1 MKIWHCRKK
10 QQKISVLQVSDVLVV
25 IPAFNEVES
34 IGQVVDQVRTFGF
47 QTLVVDDG
55 SIDQTADVAHQYGA
69 NVVSLTLNS
78 GVGGALRC
86 GFRYAVENGFAAV
99 IQCDADGQH
108 LPSHL
113 DDLVQATN
121 RTDAHMMIGSRF
133 GSEKTTHDPSL
144 LRRFARWMLSKVA
157 QRATKNIITDS
168 TSGFRLI
175 RQPLLGEL
183 AINLPAYYL
192 GDTFET
198 VVVAGRAGY
207 HVEEIGVAMVP
218 RLHGR
223 SSSGNFRSI
232 LLVGKVLT
240 TVLLGIHF
248 RLRRLK

>member
-1 MKIWHCRKK
+1 M
-10 QQKISVLQVSDVLVV
+10 LQANDVLVV
-25 IPAFNEVES
+25 VPAFNEAAS
-34 IGQVVDQVRTFGF
+34 IGQVLDGIQSHGF
-47 QTLVVDDG
+47 RVLVIDDG
-55 SIDQTADVAHQYGA
+55 STDETSVVAHQKNA
-69 NVVSLTLNS
+69 IVLSLPLNV

-86 GFRYAVENGFAAV
+86 GFRYAVENGFSAI

-121 RTDAHMMIGSRF
+121 QTDAHMMIGSRF

-144 LRRFARWMLSKVA
+144 LRRFAMLALSKVA
-157 QRATKNIITDS
+157 QHATRHSITDS

-175 RQPLLGEL
+175 QQPLLGEL
-183 AINLPAYYL
+183 ATHLPAYYL

-207 HVEEIGVAMVP
+207 HVEEIGVAMAP
-218 RLHGR
+218 RKHGA

-232 LLVGKVLT
+232 VLIGKVLT

>member
-1 MKIWHCRKK
+1 M
-10 QQKISVLQVSDVLVV
+10 LQVSEVLVV
-25 IPAFNEVES
+25 IPAFNESNSV
-34 IGQVVDQVRTFGF
+34 GQVVDQVSAHGF
-47 QTLVVDDG
+47 QVLVVNDG
-55 SIDQTADVAHQYGA
+55 SIDATASVALDRGA
-69 NVVSLTLNS
+69 HVVSLPLNS

-86 GFRYAVENGFAAV
+86 GFRYAVENGFTAV

-113 DDLVQATN
+113 DDLVEATN
-121 RTDAHMMIGSRF
+121 RIDAHMMIGSRF

-144 LRRFARWMLSKVA
+144 LRRFAMLALSKVA
-157 QRATKNIITDS
+157 QHATKHSITDS

-175 RQPLLGEL
+175 QQPLLGEL
-183 AINLPAYYL
+183 ATHLPAYYL

-207 HVEEIGVAMVP
+207 HVEEIGVAMAS
-218 RLHGR
+218 RKHGA
-223 SSSGNFRSI
+223 SSSGNFRSVVLI
-232 LLVGKVLT
+232 GKVLT

>member
-1 MKIWHCRKK
+1 M
-10 QQKISVLQVSDVLVV
+10 LQVSEVLVV
-25 IPAFNEVES
+25 VPAFNEVKS
-34 IGQVVDQVRTFGF
+34 IGQVVNQVVTFGF

-55 SIDQTADVAHQYGA
+55 SIDQTADVARQHGA
-69 NVVSLTLNS
+69 HVVSLPLNS

-108 LPSHL
+108 LPNHL
-113 DDLVQATN
+113 SDLVDAAN
-121 RTDAHMMIGSRF
+121 RTNAHMMIGSRF
-133 GSEKTTHDPSL
+133 GSENTTHDPSL
-144 LRRFARWMLSKVA
+144 LRRFAMLTLSKVA
-157 QRATKNIITDS
+157 QHATKHKITDS

-175 RQPLLGEL
+175 QQPLLGEL
-183 AINLPAYYL
+183 AVQLPAYYL

-207 HVEEIGVAMVP
+207 HIEEIGVAMAP
-218 RLHGR
+218 RLHGT

-232 LLVGKVLT
+232 VLIGKVLT

>member
-1 MKIWHCRKK
+1 MLHA
-10 QQKISVLQVSDVLVV
+10 SEVLVV
-25 IPAFNEVES
+25 VPALNEVKS
-34 IGQVVDQVRTFGF
+34 IGQVVNQVVTFGF

-55 SIDQTADVAHQYGA
+55 SIDQTADVARQHGA
-69 NVVSLTLNS
+69 HVVSLPLNS

-86 GFRYAVENGFAAV
+86 GFRYAVENGFLAV

-108 LPSHL
+108 LPNHL
-113 DDLVQATN
+113 IDLVDAAN
-121 RTDAHMMIGSRF
+121 RTNAHMMIGSRF
-133 GSEKTTHDPSL
+133 GSENTTHDPTL
-144 LRRFARWMLSKVA
+144 LRRFAMSVLSKVA
-157 QRATKNIITDS
+157 QHATKHKITDS

-183 AINLPAYYL
+183 AVQLPAYYL

-207 HVEEIGVAMVP
+207 HIEEIGVAMAP
-218 RLHGR
+218 REFGN
-223 SSSGNFRSI
+223 SSSGDVRSI
-232 LLVGKVLT
+232 LLIGKVLT

>member
-47 QTLVVDDG
+47 QTLVVNDG
-55 SIDQTADVAHQYGA
+55 SVDQTADVARVRGA
-69 NVVSLTLNS
+69 HVVSLPLNT

-86 GFRYAVENGFAAV
+86 GFRYAVESGFTAV

-113 DDLVQATN
+113 TDLVDATN

-133 GSEKTTHDPSL
+133 GSENTTHDPSL
-144 LRRFARWMLSKVA
+144 LRRFAMWSLSKVA
-157 QRATKNIITDS
+157 QHATKHKITDS

-183 AINLPAYYL
+183 ALNLPAYYL

-207 HVEEIGVAMVP
+207 YVEEIGVAMAP
-218 RLHGR
+218 RLHGT
-223 SSSGNFRSI
+223 SSSSNFRSI
-232 LLVGKVLT
+232 LLIGKVLT

>member
-34 IGQVVDQVRTFGF
+34 IGQVVDQVAAFGF

-55 SIDQTADVAHQYGA
+55 SVDQTADVAHQYGA

-133 GSEKTTHDPSL
+133 GSESTTHDPSS
-144 LRRFARWMLSKVA
+144 LRRFAMWMLSKVA

-183 AINLPAYYL
+183 ALNLPAYYL

-207 HVEEIGVAMVP
+207 HIEEIGVAMAA
-218 RLHGR
+218 RLHGT
-223 SSSGNFRSI
+223 SSSSNFRSI
-232 LLVGKVLT
+232 LLIGKVLT

>member
-1 MKIWHCRKK
+1 M
-10 QQKISVLQVSDVLVV
+10 LQANDVLVV
-25 IPAFNEVES
+25 VPAFNEAAS
-34 IGQVVDQVRTFGF
+34 IGQVLDGIQSHGF
-47 QTLVVDDG
+47 RVLVIDDG
-55 SIDQTADVAHQYGA
+55 STDETSVVAHQKNA
-69 NVVSLTLNS
+69 TVLSLPLNV

-86 GFRYAVENGFAAV
+86 GFRYAVENGFSAI

-113 DDLVQATN
+113 KDLVEATN

-144 LRRFARWMLSKVA
+144 LRRFAMLTLSKVA
-157 QRATKNIITDS
+157 QHATKHSITDS

-175 RQPLLGEL
+175 REPLLSEL
-183 AINLPAYYL
+183 ATHLPAYYL

-207 HVEEIGVAMVP
+207 HVEEIGVAMAS
-218 RLHGR
+218 RKHGA

-232 LLVGKVLT
+232 VLIGKVLT

>member
-1 MKIWHCRKK
+1 M
-10 QQKISVLQVSDVLVV
+10 LQANDVLVV
-25 IPAFNEVES
+25 VPAFNEAAS
-34 IGQVVDQVRTFGF
+34 IGQVLDGIQLHGF
-47 QTLVVDDG
+47 RVLVIDDG
-55 SIDQTADVAHQYGA
+55 STDETSVVAHQKNA
-69 NVVSLTLNS
+69 IVLSLSLNI

-86 GFRYAVENGFAAV
+86 GFRYAVENGFTAV

-113 DDLVQATN
+113 DDLVEATN

-144 LRRFARWMLSKVA
+144 LRRFAMLALSKVA
-157 QRATKNIITDS
+157 QHATRHSITDS

-175 RQPLLGEL
+175 QQPLLGEL
-183 AINLPAYYL
+183 ATHLPAYYL

-207 HVEEIGVAMVP
+207 HVEEIGVAMAP
-218 RLHGR
+218 RKHGT

-232 LLVGKVLT
+232 VLIGKVLT

>member
-1 MKIWHCRKK
+1 
-10 QQKISVLQVSDVLVV
+10 VLQANDVLVV
-25 IPAFNEVES
+25 VPAFNEAAS
-34 IGQVVDQVRTFGF
+34 IGQVLDGIQSHGF
-47 QTLVVDDG
+47 RVLVIDDG
-55 SIDQTADVAHQYGA
+55 STDETSVIAHQKNA
-69 NVVSLTLNS
+69 IVLSLPLNV

-86 GFRYAVENGFAAV
+86 GFRYAVENGFSAI

-113 DDLVQATN
+113 KDLVEATN

-144 LRRFARWMLSKVA
+144 LRRFAMLTLSKVA
-157 QRATKNIITDS
+157 QHATKHSITDS

-175 RQPLLGEL
+175 QQPLLGEL
-183 AINLPAYYL
+183 AAHLPAYYL

-207 HVEEIGVAMVP
+207 HVEEIGVAMAS
-218 RLHGR
+218 RKHGA

-232 LLVGKVLT
+232 VLIGKVLT

>member
-1 MKIWHCRKK
+1 M
-10 QQKISVLQVSDVLVV
+10 LQANDVLVV
-25 IPAFNEVES
+25 VPAFNEAAS
-34 IGQVVDQVRTFGF
+34 IGQVLDGIQSHGF
-47 QTLVVDDG
+47 QVLVIDDG
-55 SIDQTADVAHQYGA
+55 STDETSVVAHQKNA
-69 NVVSLTLNS
+69 IVLSLSLNI

-86 GFRYAVENGFAAV
+86 GFRYAVENGFTAV

-113 DDLVQATN
+113 DDLVEATN

-144 LRRFARWMLSKVA
+144 LRRFAMLVLSKVA
-157 QRATKNIITDS
+157 QHATKHRITDS

-175 RQPLLGEL
+175 QQPLLGEL
-183 AINLPAYYL
+183 ATHLPAYYL

-207 HVEEIGVAMVP
+207 RVEEIGVAMAP
-218 RLHGR
+218 RKHGA

-232 LLVGKVLT
+232 VLIGKVLT

>member
-1 MKIWHCRKK
+1 
-10 QQKISVLQVSDVLVV
+10 VLQANDVLVV
-25 IPAFNEVES
+25 VPAFNEAAS
-34 IGQVVDQVRTFGF
+34 IGQVLDGIQSHGF
-47 QTLVVDDG
+47 RVLVIDDG
-55 SIDQTADVAHQYGA
+55 STDETSVVAHQKNA
-69 NVVSLTLNS
+69 IVLSLPLNV

-86 GFRYAVENGFAAV
+86 GFRYAVENGFSAI

-144 LRRFARWMLSKVA
+144 LRRFAMLTLSKVA
-157 QRATKNIITDS
+157 QHATKHSITDS

-175 RQPLLGEL
+175 REPLLSEL
-183 AINLPAYYL
+183 ALNLPAYYL

-207 HVEEIGVAMVP
+207 HIEEIGVAMAP
-218 RLHGR
+218 RLYGQ

-232 LLVGKVLT
+232 FLIGKVLT

>member
-1 MKIWHCRKK
+1 M
-10 QQKISVLQVSDVLVV
+10 LQANDVLVV
-25 IPAFNEVES
+25 VPAFNEAAS
-34 IGQVVDQVRTFGF
+34 IGQVLDGIQSHGF
-47 QTLVVDDG
+47 RVLVIDDG
-55 SIDQTADVAHQYGA
+55 STDETSVVAHQKNA
-69 NVVSLTLNS
+69 IVLALPLNV

-86 GFRYAVENGFAAV
+86 GFRYAVENGFSAI

-144 LRRFARWMLSKVA
+144 LRRFAMLALSKVA
-157 QRATKNIITDS
+157 QHATKHSITDS

-175 RQPLLGEL
+175 QQPLLGEL
-183 AINLPAYYL
+183 AAHLPAYYL

-207 HVEEIGVAMVP
+207 HVEEIGVAMAS
-218 RLHGR
+218 RKHGA

-232 LLVGKVLT
+232 VLIGKVLT

>member
-1 MKIWHCRKK
+1 M
-10 QQKISVLQVSDVLVV
+10 LQANDVLVV
-25 IPAFNEVES
+25 VPAFNEVAS
-34 IGQVVDQVRTFGF
+34 IGQVLVGIQSHGF
-47 QTLVVDDG
+47 RVLVIDDG
-55 SIDQTADVAHQYGA
+55 STDETSVVAHQKNA
-69 NVVSLTLNS
+69 IVLSLPLNV

-86 GFRYAVENGFAAV
+86 GFRYAVENGFSAI

-113 DDLVQATN
+113 MDLVEATN

-144 LRRFARWMLSKVA
+144 LRRFAMLTLSKVA
-157 QRATKNIITDS
+157 QHATKHSITDS

-175 RQPLLGEL
+175 REPLLSEL
-183 AINLPAYYL
+183 ATHLPAYYL

-207 HVEEIGVAMVP
+207 HVEEIGVAMAS
-218 RLHGR
+218 RKHGA

-232 LLVGKVLT
+232 VLIGKVLT

>member
-1 MKIWHCRKK
+1 M
-10 QQKISVLQVSDVLVV
+10 LQANDVLVV
-25 IPAFNEVES
+25 VPAFNEAAS
-34 IGQVVDQVRTFGF
+34 IGQVLDGIQLHGF
-47 QTLVVDDG
+47 RVLVIDDG
-55 SIDQTADVAHQYGA
+55 STDETSVVAHQKNA
-69 NVVSLTLNS
+69 IVLSLPLNV

-86 GFRYAVENGFAAV
+86 GFRYAVENGFSAI

-113 DDLVQATN
+113 MDLVEATN

-144 LRRFARWMLSKVA
+144 LRRFAMLTLSKVA
-157 QRATKNIITDS
+157 QHATKHSITDS

-175 RQPLLGEL
+175 REPLLSEL
-183 AINLPAYYL
+183 ATHLPAYYL

-207 HVEEIGVAMVP
+207 HVEEIGVAMAS
-218 RLHGR
+218 RKHGA

-232 LLVGKVLT
+232 VLIGKVLT

>member
-1 MKIWHCRKK
+1 
-10 QQKISVLQVSDVLVV
+10 VLQANDVLVV
-25 IPAFNEVES
+25 VPAFNEAAS
-34 IGQVVDQVRTFGF
+34 IGQVLDGIQSHGF
-47 QTLVVDDG
+47 RVLVIDDG
-55 SIDQTADVAHQYGA
+55 STDETSVVAHQKNA
-69 NVVSLTLNS
+69 IVLALPLNV

-86 GFRYAVENGFAAV
+86 GFRYAVENGFSAI

-113 DDLVQATN
+113 MDLVEATN

-144 LRRFARWMLSKVA
+144 LRRFAMLALSKVA
-157 QRATKNIITDS
+157 QHATKHCITDS

-175 RQPLLGEL
+175 REPLLSEL
-183 AINLPAYYL
+183 ATHLPAYYL

-207 HVEEIGVAMVP
+207 HVEEIGVAMAS
-218 RLHGR
+218 RKHGA

-232 LLVGKVLT
+232 VLIGKVLA

>member
-1 MKIWHCRKK
+1 M
-10 QQKISVLQVSDVLVV
+10 LQASEVLVV
-25 IPAFNEVES
+25 IPAFNEVKS
-34 IGQVVDQVRTFGF
+34 IGQVVNQVVTFGF

-55 SIDQTADVAHQYGA
+55 SIDQTADVARQHGA
-69 NVVSLTLNS
+69 HVVSLPLNS

-108 LPSHL
+108 LPNHL
-113 DDLVQATN
+113 IDLVDAAN
-121 RTDAHMMIGSRF
+121 RTNAHMMIGSRF
-133 GSEKTTHDPSL
+133 GSENTTHDPTL
-144 LRRFARWMLSKVA
+144 LRRFAMSVLSKVA
-157 QRATKNIITDS
+157 QHATKHKITDS

-183 AINLPAYYL
+183 AVQLPAYYL

-207 HVEEIGVAMVP
+207 HIEEIGVAMAP
-218 RLHGR
+218 REFGN
-223 SSSGNFRSI
+223 SSSGDIRSI
-232 LLVGKVLT
+232 LLIGKVLT

>member
-1 MKIWHCRKK
+1 M
-10 QQKISVLQVSDVLVV
+10 LQANDVLVV
-25 IPAFNEVES
+25 VPAFNEAAS
-34 IGQVVDQVRTFGF
+34 IGQVLDGIQSHGF
-47 QTLVVDDG
+47 RVLVIDDG
-55 SIDQTADVAHQYGA
+55 STDETSVVAHQKNA
-69 NVVSLTLNS
+69 IVLSLPLNV

-86 GFRYAVENGFAAV
+86 GFRYAVENGFSAI

-144 LRRFARWMLSKVA
+144 LRRFAMLALSKVA
-157 QRATKNIITDS
+157 QHATKHSITDS

-175 RQPLLGEL
+175 QQPLLGEL
-183 AINLPAYYL
+183 AAHLPAYYL

-207 HVEEIGVAMVP
+207 HVEEIGVAMAS
-218 RLHGR
+218 RKHGA

-232 LLVGKVLT
+232 VLIGKVLT

>member
-1 MKIWHCRKK
+1 M
-10 QQKISVLQVSDVLVV
+10 LQVSEVLVV
-25 IPAFNEVES
+25 VPAFNEVKS
-34 IGQVVDQVRTFGF
+34 IGQVVNQVVTLGF

-55 SIDQTADVAHQYGA
+55 SIDQTADVARQYGA
-69 NVVSLTLNS
+69 HVVSLPLNS

-108 LPSHL
+108 LPNHL
-113 DDLVQATN
+113 IDLVDATN
-121 RTDAHMMIGSRF
+121 RTNAHMMIGSRF
-133 GSEKTTHDPSL
+133 GSENTTHDPTL
-144 LRRFARWMLSKVA
+144 LRRFAMSVLSKVA
-157 QRATKNIITDS
+157 QHATKHKITDS

-183 AINLPAYYL
+183 AVQLPAYYL

-207 HVEEIGVAMVP
+207 HIEEIGVAMAP
-218 RLHGR
+218 REFGN
-223 SSSGNFRSI
+223 SSSGDVRSI
-232 LLVGKVLT
+232 LLIGKVLT
-240 TVLLGIHF
+240 TVLLGLHF

>member
-1 MKIWHCRKK
+1 M
-10 QQKISVLQVSDVLVV
+10 LQVSEVLVV
-25 IPAFNEVES
+25 VPAFNEVKS
-34 IGQVVDQVRTFGF
+34 IGQVVNQVVTFGF

-55 SIDQTADVAHQYGA
+55 SIDQTADVARQYGA
-69 NVVSLTLNS
+69 HVVSLPLNS

-108 LPSHL
+108 LPNHL
-113 DDLVQATN
+113 IDLVDAAN
-121 RTDAHMMIGSRF
+121 RTNAHMMIGSRF
-133 GSEKTTHDPSL
+133 GSENTTHDPTL
-144 LRRFARWMLSKVA
+144 LRRFAMSVLSKVA
-157 QRATKNIITDS
+157 QHATKHKITDS

-175 RQPLLGEL
+175 QQPLLGEL
-183 AINLPAYYL
+183 AVQLPAYYL

-207 HVEEIGVAMVP
+207 HIEEIGVAMAP
-218 RLHGR
+218 REFGN
-223 SSSGNFRSI
+223 SSSGDVHSI
-232 LLVGKVLT
+232 LLIAKVLT

>member
-1 MKIWHCRKK
+1 
-10 QQKISVLQVSDVLVV
+10 VLQANDVLVV
-25 IPAFNEVES
+25 VPAFNEVAS
-34 IGQVVDQVRTFGF
+34 IGQVLDEIQSHGF
-47 QTLVVDDG
+47 RVLVIDDG
-55 SIDQTADVAHQYGA
+55 STDETSVVAHQKNA
-69 NVVSLTLNS
+69 IVLSLPLNV

-86 GFRYAVENGFAAV
+86 GFRYAVENGFSAV

-113 DDLVQATN
+113 DDLVQAAN

-144 LRRFARWMLSKVA
+144 LRRFAMLALSKVA
-157 QRATKNIITDS
+157 QHATKHSITDS

-175 RQPLLGEL
+175 QQPLLGEL
-183 AINLPAYYL
+183 ATHLPAYYL

-207 HVEEIGVAMVP
+207 HVEEIGVAMAS
-218 RLHGR
+218 RKHGA

-232 LLVGKVLT
+232 VLIGKVLT

>member
-1 MKIWHCRKK
+1 M
-10 QQKISVLQVSDVLVV
+10 LQANDVLVV
-25 IPAFNEVES
+25 VPAFNEAAS
-34 IGQVVDQVRTFGF
+34 IGQVLDGIHSHGF
-47 QTLVVDDG
+47 RVLVIDDG
-55 SIDQTADVAHQYGA
+55 STDETSVVAHQKNA
-69 NVVSLTLNS
+69 IVLSLPLNV

-86 GFRYAVENGFAAV
+86 GFRYAVENGFSAI

-121 RTDAHMMIGSRF
+121 RTDAHMVIGSRF

-144 LRRFARWMLSKVA
+144 LRRFAMLALSKVA
-157 QRATKNIITDS
+157 QHATKHSITDS

-175 RQPLLGEL
+175 QQPLLGEL
-183 AINLPAYYL
+183 ATHLPAYYL

-207 HVEEIGVAMVP
+207 HVEEIGVAMAS
-218 RLHGR
+218 RKHGA

-232 LLVGKVLT
+232 VLIGKVLT

>member
-1 MKIWHCRKK
+1 M
-10 QQKISVLQVSDVLVV
+10 LQANDVLVV
-25 IPAFNEVES
+25 VPAFNEAAS
-34 IGQVVDQVRTFGF
+34 IGQVLDGIQSHGF
-47 QTLVVDDG
+47 QVLVIDDG
-55 SIDQTADVAHQYGA
+55 STDETSVVAHQKNA
-69 NVVSLTLNS
+69 IVLSLPLNV

-86 GFRYAVENGFAAV
+86 GFRYAVENGFSAI

-113 DDLVQATN
+113 DDLVEATN
-121 RTDAHMMIGSRF
+121 RIDAHMMIGSRF
-133 GSEKTTHDPSL
+133 GSEKTTYDPSL
-144 LRRFARWMLSKVA
+144 LRRFAMLALSKVA
-157 QRATKNIITDS
+157 QRATKHSITDS

-175 RQPLLGEL
+175 QQPLLGEL
-183 AINLPAYYL
+183 SSLLPAYYL

-207 HVEEIGVAMVP
+207 HVEEIGVAMAP
-218 RLHGR
+218 RKHGA

-232 LLVGKVLT
+232 ALIGKVLT

>member
-1 MKIWHCRKK
+1 M
-10 QQKISVLQVSDVLVV
+10 LQANDVLVV
-25 IPAFNEVES
+25 VPAFNEAAS
-34 IGQVVDQVRTFGF
+34 IGQVLDGIQSHGF
-47 QTLVVDDG
+47 RVLVIDDG
-55 SIDQTADVAHQYGA
+55 STDETSVVAHQKNA
-69 NVVSLTLNS
+69 IVLSLPLNV

-86 GFRYAVENGFAAV
+86 GFRYAVENGFSAI

-121 RTDAHMMIGSRF
+121 RTDAHMLIGSRF

-144 LRRFARWMLSKVA
+144 LRRFAMLALSKVA
-157 QRATKNIITDS
+157 QHATKHSITDS

-175 RQPLLGEL
+175 QQPLLGEL
-183 AINLPAYYL
+183 AAHLPAYYL

-207 HVEEIGVAMVP
+207 HVEEIGVAMAS
-218 RLHGR
+218 RKHGA

-232 LLVGKVLT
+232 VLIGKVLT

>member
-1 MKIWHCRKK
+1 M
-10 QQKISVLQVSDVLVV
+10 LQVSEVLVV
-25 IPAFNEVES
+25 VPAFNEVKS
-34 IGQVVDQVRTFGF
+34 IGQVVNQVVTFGF

-55 SIDQTADVAHQYGA
+55 SIDQTADVARQHGA
-69 NVVSLTLNS
+69 HVVSLPLNS

-108 LPSHL
+108 LPNHL
-113 DDLVQATN
+113 SDLVDAAN
-121 RTDAHMMIGSRF
+121 RTNAHMMIGSRF
-133 GSEKTTHDPSL
+133 GSENTTHNPTV
-144 LRRFARWMLSKVA
+144 LRRFAMSVLSKVA
-157 QRATKNIITDS
+157 QHATKHKITDS

-183 AINLPAYYL
+183 AVQLPAYYL

-207 HVEEIGVAMVP
+207 HIEEIGVAMAP
-218 RLHGR
+218 REFGN
-223 SSSGNFRSI
+223 SSSGDVHSI
-232 LLVGKVLT
+232 LLIAKVLT

>member
-1 MKIWHCRKK
+1 MLR
-10 QQKISVLQVSDVLVV
+10 VSDVLVV
-25 IPAFNEVES
+25 IPAFNESKS
-34 IGQVVDQVRTFGF
+34 IGQVVDQVVTFGF

-55 SIDQTADVAHQYGA
+55 SIDQTADVARQHGA
-69 NVVSLTLNS
+69 HVVSLPLNS

-108 LPSHL
+108 LPNHL
-113 DDLVQATN
+113 SDLVDAAN
-121 RTDAHMMIGSRF
+121 RTNTHMMIGSRF
-133 GSEKTTHDPSL
+133 GSENTTHDPSL
-144 LRRFARWMLSKVA
+144 LRRFAMLTLSKVA
-157 QRATKNIITDS
+157 QHATKHKITDS

-183 AINLPAYYL
+183 ALHLPAYYL
-192 GDTFET
+192 GDTFEA

-207 HVEEIGVAMVP
+207 HIEEIGVAMAP
-218 RLHGR
+218 RLHGT

-232 LLVGKVLT
+232 VLIGKVLT